1 MIKKDIISFIK
12 AWLSTKLLIYLS
24 AYSGGIGSRYQEY
37 STKKFFS
44 LNLSFFF
51 DDPSLTFNE

>member
-24 AYSGGIGSRYQEY
+24 AYYGGIGSRYQEY
-37 STKKFFS
+37 STKDFFS

-51 DDPSLTFNE
+51 DDLSLTFNE